1 MINPVGYKILKI
13 GKSSSNDVYSIFYN
27 DPTVSKIHCEIF
39 IDDSGNK
46 FLTDLNSTNG
56 TFVNGNKIN
65 NSVRL
70 EKNDILKLG
79 NTIFNW
85 QAYPY
90 DSDSKIGSFTHDY
103 NANKPSGNLINDTDY
118 KYESNNLVS
127 RNKYLWLLLILI
139 PIIFIISNNEPNEK
153 ITSVESTEP
162 IDNPTIFDE
171 IIVPISFPTPR
182 PVNGFSPYNN
192 YYGSG
197 IYHNSTDNTIEVTAP
212 LKKDIVIM
220 FKDVYSGRMVRN
232 EYIRANTKFSLT
244 GIPYGKYKFFYL
256 YGDDWSSNANFK
268 GGVAKGNFL
277 KDKGVGKSDKYF
289 DCEFEDGYY
298 GTYSLKLQLYTNGNL
313 STVEGSENDL

>member
-1 MINPVGYKILKI
+1 MDFLNKHGLKI
-13 GKSSSNDVYSIFYN
+13 VALIVVFIILSKCNSSNNSTIDRDSITKSQVSVDTNDKDVYIF
-27 DPTVSKIHCEIF
+27 E
-39 IDDSGNK
+39 
-46 FLTDLNSTNG
+46 
-56 TFVNGNKIN
+56 
-65 NSVRL
+65 
-70 EKNDILKLG
+70 
-79 NTIFNW
+79 
-85 QAYPY
+85 
-90 DSDSKIGSFTHDY
+90 
-103 NANKPSGNLINDTDY
+103 
-118 KYESNNLVS
+118 
-127 RNKYLWLLLILI
+127 
-139 PIIFIISNNEPNEK
+139 
-153 ITSVESTEP
+153 
-162 IDNPTIFDE
+162 
-171 IIVPISFPTPR
+171 R
-182 PVNGFSPYNN
+182 PVSGFSPYNS
-192 YYGSG
+192 YYGKG
-197 IYHNSTDNTIEVTAP
+197 IYNNATDNTIEVTAP